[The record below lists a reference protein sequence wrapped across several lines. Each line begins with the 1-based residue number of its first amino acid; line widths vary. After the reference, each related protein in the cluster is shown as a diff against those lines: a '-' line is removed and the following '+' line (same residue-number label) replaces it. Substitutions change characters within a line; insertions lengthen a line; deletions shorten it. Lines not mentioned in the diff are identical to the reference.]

1 MPADSQTPGTAERDG
16 PDALGVRRAP
26 VNRAGL
32 ALLGILAA
40 AWAIYRP
47 EVKRPFDFV
56 DFPETLLI
64 LQRHD
69 GFFGQFAE
77 LTRSLLVH
85 ARLNL
90 FVYALIAAK
99 WSLFGWWTPGWQLT
113 RFATMGLVV
122 ALSYVLLRRLRLSVA
137 GALAGASVFVI
148 APAAVRGWIRL
159 TSAEPVA
166 LLLLLAAAILA
177 QAWPGTRRKV
187 AVGASIAVLAVLL
200 VWTKEVL
207 AVGLA
212 FPLYLLLTV
221 RPSGELG
228 VPRIDRSNVGV
239 IATTV
244 GAAGLAM
251 IPVLWAYLHAPAASY
266 GHWFGSASPS
276 AFDLLAMAVAGLV
289 PFLPAGKAA
298 LGMLLVNVGFWGVL
312 LGGVPL
318 AFQRRQPRRHSAWLL
333 LLAIGLPFLG
343 AALYLPWPNFQLV
356 YAVPFLFGGALLV
369 AMAISAL
376 DAQGSAGRWVAAVG
390 WCLVLTYAVPEAV
403 TEARRVEA
411 IQVST
416 SELLPRVATLTKV
429 DSVFVAAPQAVLD
442 QRGLFGP
449 RLYMYAQATGQP
461 WPPTRDVSCEVASRA
476 AATSPSTVVVWSTFM
491 CGAAQGRGEVIRAG
505 YPRIDW
511 QTLRLARDSMRF
523 DILRAPSSPP

>member
-1 MPADSQTPGTAERDG
+1 MPADSQTPGTTERDA

-26 VNRAGL
+26 LGL

-64 LQRHD
+64 LQRHA
-69 GFFGQFAE
+69 GFVGQFVE

-113 RFATMGLVV
+113 RFATMGLIVV
-122 ALSYVLLRRLRLSVA
+122 LSYVLLRRLRLSVP
-137 GALAGASVFVI
+137 GALAGASVFVV

-166 LLLLLAAAILA
+166 LLLLLAAALLSH
-177 QAWPGTRRKV
+177 AWPGARRKV
-187 AVGASIAVLAVLL
+187 AVGASIAVLAVLV

-212 FPLYLLLTV
+212 FPLYLLLTA
-221 RPSGELG
+221 RPTGELAA
-228 VPRIDRSNVGV
+228 PRIDRSNIGV

-276 AFDLLAMAVAGLV
+276 VFDLLAMAFAGLV
-289 PFLPAGKAA
+289 PFLPAGNAGF
-298 LGMLLVNVGFWGVL
+298 GMLLVNLGYWGVL
-312 LGGVPL
+312 LAALPI
-318 AFQRRQPRRHSAWLL
+318 AFRSGRPRSHSAWLL

-356 YAVPFLFGGALLV
+356 YAVPFLFGGVLLV
-369 AMAISAL
+369 AMAVSAL
-376 DAQGSAGRWVAAVG
+376 CAHGAAGRGVAAVA
-390 WCLVLTYAVPEAV
+390 WCLVLAYAVPEAV

-411 IQVST
+411 IQIST
-416 SELLPRVATLTKV
+416 SELLPRVAKESKV

-449 RLYMYAQATGQP
+449 RLFMYAQATGQP
-461 WPPTRDVSCEVASRA
+461 WPATRDVSCEVASRA

-491 CGAAQGRGEVIRAG
+491 CGGAERRGEVIRAE

-511 QTLRLARDSMRF
+511 QTLRPVTDSMRF